1 MTSRQEHLN
10 GHPPGACVK
19 VLIKMIL
26 YIDIHQIPVQC
37 AQPTWSK
44 LSLSDL
50 EFAWSHDDKSQK
62 MFGLFLAYT
71 STIFLLNI
79 MLLAMIK
86 HVLIMQIMMT
96 INNFLV
102 YSFA

>member
-1 MTSRQEHLN
+1 
-10 GHPPGACVK
+10 
-19 VLIKMIL
+19 
-26 YIDIHQIPVQC
+26 
-37 AQPTWSK
+37 
-44 LSLSDL
+44 
-50 EFAWSHDDKSQK
+50 

>member
-1 MTSRQEHLN
+1 MCTTN
-10 GHPPGACVK
+10 
-19 VLIKMIL
+19 LIKIIL
-26 YIDIHQIPVQC
+26 NLAILNLHGLMV
-37 AQPTWSK
+37 
-44 LSLSDL
+44 
-50 EFAWSHDDKSQK
+50 HKSQQ

-96 INNFLV
+96 IYNFLV

>member
-1 MTSRQEHLN
+1 MHNQLDQN
-10 GHPPGACVK
+10 Y
-19 VLIKMIL
+19 L
-26 YIDIHQIPVQC
+26 
-37 AQPTWSK
+37 K
-44 LSLSDL
+44 LGDL
-50 EFAWSHDDKSQK
+50 EFAWSHDDKSQQ

-96 INNFLV
+96 IYNFLV

>member
-1 MTSRQEHLN
+1 
-10 GHPPGACVK
+10 
-19 VLIKMIL
+19 MIL

-37 AQPTWSK
+37 AQ
-44 LSLSDL
+44 LDQNYLILGDL
-50 EFAWSHDDKSQK
+50 EFGWSHDDTSQQ

-102 YSFA
+102 NSFA